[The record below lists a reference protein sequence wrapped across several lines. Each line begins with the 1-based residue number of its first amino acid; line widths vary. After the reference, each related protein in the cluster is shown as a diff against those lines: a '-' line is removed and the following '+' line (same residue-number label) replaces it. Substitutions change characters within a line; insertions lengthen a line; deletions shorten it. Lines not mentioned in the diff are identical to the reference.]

1 MLTLGTVQARGQ
13 VTLPKEVR
21 RAAGVRPGDSVAMR
35 VLGPG
40 LVELR
45 VLPTLTLE
53 DLFERYKIAG
63 PIDETRDRAAWQEA
77 AAREVIGE

>member
-1 MLTLGTVQARGQ
+1 
-13 VTLPKEVR
+13 
-21 RAAGVRPGDSVAMR
+21 MR

-40 LVELR
+40 VVELR

-53 DLFERYKIAG
+53 ELFERYKIAG

-77 AAREVIGE
+77 AARQERTRFRRAGSHRSRSASHCVVYADASVGRFG

>member
-21 RAAGVRPGDSVAMR
+21 RAAGVKPGDSVAMR

-53 DLFERYKIAG
+53 EMFERYKIAG
-63 PIDETRDRAAWQEA
+63 PIDEARDRTAWQEA
-77 AAREVIGE
+77 AAGEAIGE